1 MIRTGLFN
9 RFYAKSLNLLSSLA
23 FGASLAAA
31 SSVSAQAV
39 MPPDE
44 LVKKISTEVLEKI
57 RSDKDIQGGNFKKLS
72 DYVDVNVM
80 PHVNF
85 ERMTSI
91 AVGRNW
97 RAATPEQKKQ
107 LTTEFR
113 SLILR
118 TYSSALT
125 EVKDET
131 IRMKPLRAEV
141 ADTDVIV
148 RSEIVRK
155 RGEPIQLDY
164 RLEKATTGW
173 KIYDVNVIGVW
184 LLESYRSQFSQEI
197 GSKGLDGFIVSLSE
211 KNKKLDQ
218 AK

>member
-1 MIRTGLFN
+1 MIRFGFVV
-9 RFYAKSLNLLSSLA
+9 KSLKMLSGLA
-23 FGASLAAA
+23 LGASLMTVGVA
-31 SSVSAQAV
+31 SAQSQL
-39 MPPDE
+39 PPDE
-44 LVKKISTEVLEKI
+44 LVKKLSTDVLDKI
-57 RSDKDIQGGNFKKLS
+57 RTDKDIVAGNFKKLS
-72 DYVDVNVM
+72 DFVDLTVM
-80 PHVNF
+80 PNVNF
-85 ERMTSI
+85 EKMTGI
-91 AVGRNW
+91 AVGRSW
-97 RAATPEQKKQ
+97 RQATPEQKKQ
-107 LTTEFR
+107 LQTEFR

-125 EVKDET
+125 EVKDES
-131 IRMKPLRAEV
+131 IRMKPMRAEP

-164 RLEKATTGW
+164 RLEKSPSGW

-184 LLESYRSQFSQEI
+184 MLESYRSQFSQEI
-197 GSKGLDGFIVSLSE
+197 TNKGLDGFIAALVE

>member
-1 MIRTGLFN
+1 MIRSGFVV
-9 RFYAKSLNLLSSLA
+9 KSLKMLSGFAL
-23 FGASLAAA
+23 GVCLMAAGVA
-31 SSVSAQAV
+31 SAQSQLA
-39 MPPDE
+39 PDE
-44 LVKKISTEVLEKI
+44 LVKKLSTDVLEKI
-57 RSDKDIQGGNFKKLS
+57 RTDKDIVGGNFKKLS
-72 DYVDVNVM
+72 DFVDLTVM
-80 PHVNF
+80 PNVNF
-85 ERMTSI
+85 EKMTAI
-91 AVGRNW
+91 AVGRSW
-97 RAATPEQKKQ
+97 RQATPEQKKQ
-107 LTTEFR
+107 LQTEFR

-131 IRMKPLRAEV
+131 IRMKPMRGEA
-141 ADTDVIV
+141 ADTDVVV

-164 RLEKATTGW
+164 RLEKSPTGW

-184 LLESYRSQFSQEI
+184 MLESYRSQFSQEI
-197 GSKGLDGFIVSLSE
+197 TNKGLDGFIAALVE

>member
-1 MIRTGLFN
+1 MIRSGFVV
-9 RFYAKSLNLLSSLA
+9 KSLKMLSGFALGVSLM
-23 FGASLAAA
+23 AAGVA
-31 SSVSAQAV
+31 SAQSQLA
-39 MPPDE
+39 PDE
-44 LVKKISTEVLEKI
+44 LVKKLSTDVLDKI
-57 RSDKDIQGGNFKKLS
+57 RTDKDIVGGNFKKLS
-72 DYVDVNVM
+72 DFVDLTVM
-80 PHVNF
+80 PNVNF
-85 ERMTSI
+85 EKMTAI
-91 AVGRNW
+91 AVGRSW
-97 RAATPEQKKQ
+97 RQATPEQKKQ
-107 LTTEFR
+107 LQTEFR

-131 IRMKPLRAEV
+131 IRMKPMRGEA
-141 ADTDVIV
+141 ADTDVVV

-164 RLEKATTGW
+164 RLEKSPTGW

-184 LLESYRSQFSQEI
+184 MLESYRSQFSQEI
-197 GSKGLDGFIVSLSE
+197 TNKGLDGFIAALVE